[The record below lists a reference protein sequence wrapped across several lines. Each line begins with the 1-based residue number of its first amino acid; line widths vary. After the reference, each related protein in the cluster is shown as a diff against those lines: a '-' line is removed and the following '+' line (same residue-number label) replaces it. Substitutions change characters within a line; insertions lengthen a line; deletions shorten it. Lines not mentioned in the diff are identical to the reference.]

1 MAGDE
6 DEAQEIVANV
16 IVDRGVE
23 IGLRRL
29 LLNLELITELLM
41 FAFEQLVAAEDIDRP
56 MLRGGHE
63 PGARLIRNARL
74 GPLFKR
80 RNESV
85 LRQLLREANVA
96 YDPRKT
102 GDELGLLDPEYCLNR
117 AMGVGSRHGYRLTQL
132 P

>member
-1 MAGDE
+1 
-6 DEAQEIVANV
+6 
-16 IVDRGVE
+16 
-23 IGLRRL
+23 
-29 LLNLELITELLM
+29 
-41 FAFEQLVAAEDIDRP
+41 
-56 MLRGGHE
+56 
-63 PGARLIRNARL
+63 
-74 GPLFKR
+74 LFKR

>member
-1 MAGDE
+1 MK
-6 DEAQEIVANV
+6 
-16 IVDRGVE
+16 
-23 IGLRRL
+23 
-29 LLNLELITELLM
+29 
-41 FAFEQLVAAEDIDRP
+41 
-56 MLRGGHE
+56 

-85 LRQLLREANVA
+85 LPVLREANVA